1 MSELAPRQKS
11 GHMFLVNTLSGIP
24 GRLPL
29 NPIARWE
36 WVFPVVEA
44 IHICG
49 LTLLVGSVVI
59 LDLRL
64 LGLRLRSEPVSGL
77 AKELSP
83 WIWLGIIIQLT
94 TGPYLF
100 SGDPHEYVQVAAFR
114 NKMLF
119 LLLALV
125 FHFTV
130 IRRATAPSAD
140 SSPLGWRRP
149 AALVSLGLWFCV
161 LLAGLWIG
169 NL

>member
-1 MSELAPRQKS
+1 ML
-11 GHMFLVNTLSGIP
+11 LTLIFQ
-24 GRLPL
+24 GRPEALPL

-36 WVFPVVEA
+36 WVFPIVES

-49 LTLLVGSVVI
+49 FVLLVGSIVI

-64 LGLRLRSEPVSGL
+64 LGIGLRSQPVSRL
-77 AKELSP
+77 ARELAP
-83 WIWLGIIIQLT
+83 WIWVGIAIQLT

-100 SGDPHEYVQVAAFR
+100 SGDPHEYVQIAAFR

-130 IRRATAPSAD
+130 IRKATSPAKDAD
-140 SSPLGWRRP
+140 PLGWRRP
-149 AALVSLGLWFCV
+149 AACVSLGLWLCV

>member
-1 MSELAPRQKS
+1 VLFVHILGGFIE
-11 GHMFLVNTLSGIP
+11 
-24 GRLPL
+24 RLPL

-36 WVFPVVEA
+36 WVFPIVEA
-44 IHICG
+44 LHICG
-49 LTLLVGSVVI
+49 FTLLVGSIVI

-64 LGLRLRSEPVSGL
+64 LGISLRSQPVSRL

-83 WIWLGIIIQLT
+83 WIWTGIIVQLT

-119 LLLALV
+119 LLLALI

-140 SSPLGWRRP
+140 LAPLGWRRP
-149 AALVSLGLWFCV
+149 AAFISLGLWFCV

>member
-1 MSELAPRQKS
+1 
-11 GHMFLVNTLSGIP
+11 MFLVHILQGIP
-24 GRLPL
+24 EKLPL

-44 IHICG
+44 FHICG
-49 LTLLVGSVVI
+49 FALLVGSIVI

-64 LGLRLRSEPVSGL
+64 LGIALRSQPVSRL

-83 WIWLGIIIQLT
+83 WIWAGIIIQLT

-100 SGDPHEYVQVAAFR
+100 AGDPSEYVQIAAFR
-114 NKMLF
+114 TKMLF

-130 IRRATAPSAD
+130 IRRATAPAAD
-140 SSPLGWRRP
+140 SSWRKP
-149 AALVSLGLWFCV
+149 AALVSLGLWFGV

>member
-1 MSELAPRQKS
+1 MVLAHILQ
-11 GHMFLVNTLSGIP
+11 GIP
-24 GRLPL
+24 EAPSW
-29 NPIARWE
+29 NPIRRWE
-36 WVFPVVEA
+36 WVFPIVEA
-44 IHICG
+44 LHICG
-49 LTLLVGSVVI
+49 FTLLVGSMVI

-64 LGLRLRSEPVSGL
+64 LGISLRNQPISRL

-83 WIWLGIIIQLT
+83 WIWTGIIMQLT

-100 SGDPHEYVQVAAFR
+100 SGDPQDYLQIAAFR

-119 LLLALV
+119 LLLALL

-130 IRRATAPSAD
+130 IRKAISPSAD
-140 SSPLGWRRP
+140 SAPLGWRRP
-149 AALVSLGLWFCV
+149 AAFLSLGLWLSV